1 MHFRALR
8 LPDAVPGQVWLS
20 SMPGRLE
27 PWSAFLAEAERV
39 GLTRV
44 VCLTPLHE
52 VASLSPEYR
61 ASLDEQTFPFGW
73 QHLPMRDFGLAL
85 DAEHFRDA
93 VDQAAERVLSG
104 DSVLLHCAAGIGR
117 TGTFAACL
125 LKRLSCP
132 QEIALEWV
140 RMAGANPQSAL
151 QSGLIA
157 LF

>member
-1 MHFRALR
+1 MHFRALQ
-8 LPDAVPGQVWLS
+8 LPDAVAGQVWLS

-39 GLTRV
+39 ALSRV

-52 VASLSPEYR
+52 VASLSPDYR
-61 ASLDEQTFPFGW
+61 AALDEQAFPFAW
-73 QHLPMRDFGLAL
+73 QHLPMRDFGVSM
-85 DAEHFRDA
+85 DTESFRDGVGLA
-93 VDQAAERVLSG
+93 ADRVQAG
-104 DSVLLHCAAGIGR
+104 DALLLHCAAGIGR

-125 LKRLSCP
+125 LKRLGCS
-132 QEIALEWV
+132 EALALQWV